1 MLSVF
6 LAFSLWTL
14 IFLLNS
20 LECESSL
27 IVVFPAC
34 LSVRVTRTSSYQAM
48 TAQTSSTLCS
58 AYTHAHRSTTC
69 CLVGRIVP
77 FGSGAVWLLATG
89 LYLVGDDDVIL
100 WTRH

>member
-14 IFLLNS
+14 FFFLLNS

-48 TAQTSSTLCS
+48 TAHPHFAVL
-58 AYTHAHRSTTC
+58 THMLIDPQ
-69 CLVGRIVP
+69 LVV
-77 FGSGAVWLLATG
+77 
-89 LYLVGDDDVIL
+89 
-100 WTRH
+100 

>member
-1 MLSVF
+1 MRLTHPHIKPYSQDRSNV
-6 LAFSLWTL
+6 
-14 IFLLNS
+14 I
-20 LECESSL
+20 
-27 IVVFPAC
+27 
-34 LSVRVTRTSSYQAM
+34 
-48 TAQTSSTLCS
+48 TLCS
-58 AYTHAHRSTTC
+58 ACVHDRSTTR